1 MDKLV
6 TGVMAAEVVN
16 EITMGRGIT
25 KTMSTWQTVKTKP
38 MWTQQ
43 QTCTNDKT
51 HTQQPADQTE
61 VMTAMVPKFNM
72 AGGIMGCFGF
82 GWPSISVTS
91 SQILFTV
98 AETGRDV
105 CLLLCM
111 CVCRGNIFFFS
122 GRQTGNPTYP
132 TKNWH
137 IQYLTEVSTPLTF
150 LVNILLY
157 LFMWQHWRNNTLLQ
171 WKVVSVQLV

>member
-51 HTQQPADQTE
+51 HTQQPVDQTE

-111 CVCRGNIFFFS
+111 CVCRGIIFFFS
-122 GRQTGNPTYP
+122 RRQTGNPTYP
-132 TKNWH
+132 TKKLTYTVSHRSEYTPN
-137 IQYLTEVSTPLTF
+137 IFGKYLIISFHVTT
-150 LVNILLY
+150 
-157 LFMWQHWRNNTLLQ
+157 Q
-171 WKVVSVQLV
+171 KK